1 MDVLA
6 LVISALSLLIAG
18 VGTYQANKRANEA
31 LAESRKAAEDARWFA
46 VQEAVQRLIGF
57 DPTAE
62 PVGERLA
69 NLRITSIALVDQLDG
84 WDGIDSWL
92 ETERTLGAT
101 IGRQVMEAAKPGDT
115 VERRVANLDP
125 LMSWAH
131 ALSSNL
137 RHLRSVGHDAAAL
150 AKLQVNAE
158 ELVREIHARH
168 GWDLPPRTNLR
179 IQPLD

>member
-62 PVGERLA
+62 PVGGAAGQPAHRIDRARRPARRLG
-69 NLRITSIALVDQLDG
+69 RHRLVAGGRAHSGRDHWPAGDG
-84 WDGIDSWL
+84 GSQARRHRWAAGGEPRPAD
-92 ETERTLGAT
+92 ELGARAEQQRAPSPVSRPRRGSPCQAPGQR
-101 IGRQVMEAAKPGDT
+101 GRAGA
-115 VERRVANLDP
+115 
-125 LMSWAH
+125 
-131 ALSSNL
+131 
-137 RHLRSVGHDAAAL
+137 
-150 AKLQVNAE
+150 
-158 ELVREIHARH
+158 
-168 GWDLPPRTNLR
+168 
-179 IQPLD
+179 